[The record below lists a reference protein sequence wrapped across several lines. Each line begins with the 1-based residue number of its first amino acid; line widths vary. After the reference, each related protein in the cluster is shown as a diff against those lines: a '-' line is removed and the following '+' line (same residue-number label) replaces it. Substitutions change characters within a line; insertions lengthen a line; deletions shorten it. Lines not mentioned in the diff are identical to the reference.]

1 MQWSS
6 QSMWCLCS
14 SAQTPGNVGENLNRK
29 AWTEKAG
36 ESFIPAHVPL
46 FIFFFFLLCFLCVCV
61 CEGGGFVSSC
71 FCFVFNPFCSVAP
84 LVALMSVSYA
94 RRSPAG
100 DVLPPRIVLWEGAAA
115 SPEQRLLFHCGFK
128 RSGSTWV
135 ETSVQGLY
143 SACVF
148 VREHS

>member
-1 MQWSS
+1 MLVKIS
-6 QSMWCLCS
+6 
-14 SAQTPGNVGENLNRK
+14 
-29 AWTEKAG
+29 TEKPG
-36 ESFIPAHVPL
+36 QKKQGNPL
-46 FIFFFFLLCFLCVCV
+46 FLHMFLFLFIFFLLCFLCVCV

-71 FCFVFNPFCSVAP
+71 FCFVFNPFGSVAP